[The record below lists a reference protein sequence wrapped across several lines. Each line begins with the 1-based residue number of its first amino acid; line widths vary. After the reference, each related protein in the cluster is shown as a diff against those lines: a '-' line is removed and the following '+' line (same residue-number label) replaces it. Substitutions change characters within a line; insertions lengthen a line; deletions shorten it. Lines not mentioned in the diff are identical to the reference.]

1 MGSEHL
7 SPKEPLGR
15 LTRMRARDAWPHEAH
30 HFTPWLLQNAAEL
43 GEALG
48 MDLELAEA
56 EHSVGDFSLDLIGR
70 DLATNELVIIENQL
84 DRSDH
89 SHLGQLL
96 TYAGGTDAAHIVW
109 IADEFRS
116 EHRAALDW
124 LNERTGQ
131 DTRFFAVEVSVVRI
145 GDSPLAPL
153 FDLVVQP
160 NDWQKRVRSSSAQ
173 GAPSDRQEQYRRLWA
188 QCIDEL
194 RVQAPGWTH
203 QRAPGGANWMS
214 LPTGTSN
221 VIYAL
226 VYAREGPRVE
236 LYFSS
241 NRADINEENFDR
253 ILARR
258 AELEGAFGQSL
269 EWQRLEGK
277 KACRICTTTG
287 LTLPDD
293 DTSWETLVDWYVSSA
308 VRLRDAIDSLGGLK
322 TLLDR

>member
-1 MGSEHL
+1 
-7 SPKEPLGR
+7 
-15 LTRMRARDAWPHEAH
+15 MRARDAWPHEAH
-30 HFTPWLLQNAAEL
+30 HFTPWLLRNAADL

-48 MDLELAEA
+48 MDLELGEA

-84 DRSDH
+84 DKSDH

-145 GDSPLAPL
+145 GDSALAPL
-153 FDLVVQP
+153 FDVVVQP
-160 NDWQKRVRSSSAQ
+160 NDWQKSVRSSSTQ
-173 GAPSDRQEQYRRLWA
+173 GAPSERQGQYRRLWA

-194 RVQAPGWTH
+194 RMQAPGWTH
-203 QRAPGGANWMS
+203 QRAPGAANWIS

-226 VYAREGPRVE
+226 AYGREGPRVE
-236 LYFSS
+236 LYFCAT
-241 NRADINEENFDR
+241 RADINEDNFEK

-258 AELEGAFGQSL
+258 AELEGAFGQPL

-277 KACRICTTTG
+277 KACRIYTTSG
-287 LTLPDD
+287 LALPDD
-293 DTSWETLVDWYVSSA
+293 EESWEGIVDWYVNSA
-308 VRLRDAIDSLGGLK
+308 VRLRDAIDSMGGLK
-322 TLLDR
+322 KLLDR